1 MCKENEEE
9 LELEK
14 YDYLFKTFW
23 WKDQFYS
30 RDWEVSGSDTWEI
43 NLLQHKGIYT
53 VVSNR
58 LFVLF
63 PSIGL
68 SHGNEC

>member
-30 RDWEVSGSDTWEI
+30 RDWEASGSDTWEI
-43 NLLQHKGIYT
+43 NLLQHKGIHT
-53 VVSNR
+53 VVSNT